1 MDVKEQMSEQQ
12 QNDEKNVEK
21 NKTLKNIDKIDC
33 KHDRS
38 ENSSFLLEDQ
48 HEGTVV
54 CSKCGVVI
62 IDQVI
67 SEEMEWRTFGDDNQK
82 EKWSNCRVGGAHL
95 SYLSSR
101 ANLNTTIQ
109 ASSDRN
115 AFASTILRMV
125 KRKSV
130 DNGILHGLKQLDEMA
145 DRINLAKSHLEYA
158 QYLYFKMYKKS
169 NYKGIALFVDAK
181 VSACLYIACYHAKS
195 PRTINEICAATEVDR
210 PSICRAIHRI
220 SKILKLK
227 TGSINSCDLLPRFC
241 GWLSLPRQIEME
253 AVQIVNNMRSIG
265 REQRFKVETIT
276 ATAIFKAIQQ
286 TKLPNCKRS
295 HNEIATVVGTTVD
308 AISNCYNYYRNV
320 ENA

>member
-1 MDVKEQMSEQQ
+1 M
-12 QNDEKNVEK
+12 
-21 NKTLKNIDKIDC
+21 
-33 KHDRS
+33 
-38 ENSSFLLEDQ
+38 F
-48 HEGTVV
+48 
-54 CSKCGVVI
+54 
-62 IDQVI
+62 
-67 SEEMEWRTFGDDNQK
+67 
-82 EKWSNCRVGGAHL
+82 GGAQYQ
-95 SYLSSR
+95 SFISSE

-109 ASSDRN
+109 HTSNDKN

-181 VSACLYIACYHAKS
+181 VSACLYIACYHAKC

-210 PSICRAIHRI
+210 QSIYRAIHRI

-253 AVQIVNNMRSIG
+253 AVQIANNMGSVSNS
-265 REQRFKVETIT
+265 QRFKVETIT
-276 ATAIFKAIQQ
+276 ATAILKAIQR
-286 TKLPNCKRS
+286 TKLPNCSRS
-295 HNEIATVVGTTVD
+295 QNEIATVVGTTVD
-308 AISNCYNYYRNV
+308 AICNCYNYYRNIG
-320 ENA
+320 NASIQS